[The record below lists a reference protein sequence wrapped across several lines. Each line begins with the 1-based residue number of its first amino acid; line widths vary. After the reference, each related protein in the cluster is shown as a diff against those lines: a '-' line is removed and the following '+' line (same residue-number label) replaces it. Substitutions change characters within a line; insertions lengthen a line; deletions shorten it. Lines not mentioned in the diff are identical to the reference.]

1 MNRKLNFIINAPG
14 LFRAASRIS
23 ATPTETPAQSPP
35 PPPPPS
41 QQPGHRPEELSTP
54 TPPHSPPPP
63 DRRAEDDV
71 RQRRMPEV
79 ESIFDREEAAAI
91 ADMERE
97 QVILLSSPKM

>member
-1 MNRKLNFIINAPG
+1 MRNV
-14 LFRAASRIS
+14 FRAASRIS

-54 TPPHSPPPP
+54 TPPHSPVPPP
-63 DRRAEDDV
+63 GEIERRLPD
-71 RQRRMPEV
+71 V
-79 ESIFDREEAAAI
+79 ESIFDKEEAAAI

-97 QVILLSSPKM
+97 QGRDSIQS

>member
-1 MNRKLNFIINAPG
+1 M

-54 TPPHSPPPP
+54 TPPHSPPLH
-63 DRRAEDDV
+63 DHSEDDV

-97 QVILLSSPKM
+97 QVVLKSISYFENGAVQKGTT